1 MITGYPPSGTGS
13 GDLKVYLADVESEKL
28 RKYARLFLEYRATN
42 SWSPP
47 ELLDPRRLSE

>member
-28 RKYARLFLEYRATN
+28 RKYARLFLEYRANN
-42 SWSPP
+42 SCSPP